1 MLSVEAARKIGINAC
16 IDRLGRAFVMTHK
29 ESATSAY
36 GENEDG
42 VFCFVGV
49 DDSGRS
55 QNSDHVLVLD
65 SHSEFPYRASC
76 NIDLRDGS
84 AHFLECVIPKQ

>member
-16 IDRLGRAFVMTHK
+16 IDRLGRAFVMTHR

-42 VFCFVGV
+42 VLTCMMVARI
-49 DDSGRS
+49 SL
-55 QNSDHVLVLD
+55 N
-65 SHSEFPYRASC
+65 A
-76 NIDLRDGS
+76 
-84 AHFLECVIPKQ
+84 